1 MLDDLRAEDGLPVP
15 AVLHS
20 DEDLL
25 LLEHVEHDAGGLDEA
40 AERQLGALIGGLHAR
55 PRPAFGYAYDTLIG
69 PLPQPNPRA
78 ERWVPFFAEHRLLH
92 MADLAHACGELPDE
106 LRTRIDR
113 LAPQLDQHL
122 PEPDHPALLH
132 GDLWHGNILGRASQV
147 VALLDPALYWGHP
160 EAELAFLTLFSSVGP
175 VFFEAYAE
183 HAPVDPAFLR
193 LRRDLYNLYPLL
205 VHATLFGAGYLPPIE
220 RTLARL
226 GL

>member
-1 MLDDLRAEDGLPVP
+1 MTAEGTLEATITAALGAPVAGLEPMAGGCVAEVLLVQLADGGRVVAKCRHPGQPSLDLEARMLDDLRAEDGLPVP

-113 LAPQLDQHL
+113 LAPSSTSIC
-122 PEPDHPALLH
+122 PSRTTRPCCMAICGTATSWAAPAKSWPCSIRRSI
-132 GDLWHGNILGRASQV
+132 GVIPR
-147 VALLDPALYWGHP
+147 P
-160 EAELAFLTLFSSVGP
+160 SSP
-175 VFFEAYAE
+175 S
-183 HAPVDPAFLR
+183 
-193 LRRDLYNLYPLL
+193 
-205 VHATLFGAGYLPPIE
+205 
-220 RTLARL
+220 
-226 GL
+226 